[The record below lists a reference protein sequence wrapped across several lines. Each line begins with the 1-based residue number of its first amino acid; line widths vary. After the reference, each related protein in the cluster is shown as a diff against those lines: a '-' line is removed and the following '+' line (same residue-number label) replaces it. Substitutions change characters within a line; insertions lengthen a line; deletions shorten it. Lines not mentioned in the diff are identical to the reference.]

1 MMKRI
6 GIAVMTFFVV
16 FGVTFFPVVSVR
28 AQEQNQ
34 TGTPVVP
41 DYTNEDFESKL
52 SNDCKI
58 LSGQIAG
65 CVLWLY
71 YIILYY
77 PSNWFAYITGSLFDY
92 FVAYSLSTGSYSG
105 TNNQFVER
113 GWSVIR
119 DISNIFFIFS
129 LLWIAIMH
137 ILQAGG
143 SNTKKFLKNIIVAA
157 LLINFSL
164 FFTKVIIDAGNILA
178 RAFYNNI
185 DITNDDNPDFKTL
198 SQGIVQ
204 YVSPQKI
211 MTSDFFQPTVASGRA
226 PSEINS
232 GWVFLIITV
241 ALIINVVLG
250 ITFLSVFLLFGARVI
265 GLWFMMIF
273 SPLALASTALPGGKN
288 LLGRFGFEKWLSE
301 TLSLSFMAPVFM
313 FFLFLLIMFLDIAF
327 TGSTPFNEQSTVQKF
342 MGILVPFIAII
353 VMLGQAKSMAKKM
366 SGEIGQQATN
376 WAGKAIGF
384 AGGAALG
391 FATGGIAAVGRNS
404 VGRIGSAVANN
415 ARVQRWGE
423 SKNRFTRT
431 FGRGLKGVSTSAAN
445 SSFDFRNTGAG
456 KRTNTLL
463 NQTLAAAN
471 LGKIDMG
478 KGTKAGGY
486 AQRYEARI
494 KELEKEQKFILSD
507 DQTVFGVTYKD
518 KNGVER
524 DINTSKQDAEI
535 AYNKAQNEAKRR
547 SSTRKLRDYDGTYK
561 DFTGDYNTYTKQKE
575 ATDKKKTEAETT
587 YAQAQ
592 RNARRNK
599 DGSIDMTDPNI
610 VAAKAALDYA
620 KERQEKLKLIIKD
633 IESEYKVEES
643 IFNKVKAKQTGADAE
658 NMRNLAEYINPPGDK
673 IFSKNGAIRGM
684 NWVYDAARGKNPGA
698 RKAASKNIALDA
710 EKEDKKA
717 QAEEKKT

>member
-16 FGVTFFPVVSVR
+16 FGVTFYPVISVR
-28 AQEQNQ
+28 AQTEDQSGAE
-34 TGTPVVP
+34 TVP
-41 DYTNEDFESKL
+41 DYTNQDFESKL

-288 LLGRFGFEKWLSE
+288 LLGRFGFDKWLSE
-301 TLSLSFMAPVFM
+301 TISLSFMAPVFM

-391 FATGGIAAVGRNS
+391 FATGGIGMVGRNTLGAIGRGVS
-404 VGRIGSAVANN
+404 QKKWTQRWAAKSRVGRTFQRAAIGAS
-415 ARVQRWGE
+415 
-423 SKNRFTRT
+423 
-431 FGRGLKGVSTSAAN
+431 N

-456 KRTNTLL
+456 KRTSALL

-478 KGTKAGGY
+478 KGTTKGGY
-486 AQRYEARI
+486 LQRFEARR
-494 KELEKEQKFILSD
+494 KAMAKDEELVLSD
-507 DQTVFGVTYKD
+507 DQTEFNVTYKD
-518 KNGVER
+518 RNGQEKS
-524 DINTSKQDAEI
+524 INTSKQDAEI

-547 SSTRKLRDYDGTYK
+547 SSTRTLRDYDGTYK

-592 RNARRNK
+592 RNARRNA
-599 DGSIDMTDPNI
+599 DGSIDMTDPSI

-643 IFNKVKAKQTGADAE
+643 IFNKVKATQTATDAKSL
-658 NMRNLAEYINPPGDK
+658 RNLAESINPTGEGWNK
-673 IFSKNGAIRGM
+673 VKRGM
-684 NWVYDAARGKNPGA
+684 NWVYDAARGENPGV

-710 EKEDKKA
+710 EKEDRKA